1 MNMMNMIQ
9 THLHKLSEE
18 IGHVL
23 PAHPP
28 ISAQQ
33 LYSPRYAFACPEPL
47 VALVE
52 VEPWPPRDQTLL
64 WPRGVSTLALSS
76 QESDGLIG
84 SVITPRGTLHF
95 VSDTTGPYV
104 TGLDDM
110 PAAIRQAAAR
120 TASKADRLSFMVGD
134 INALKL
140 PPTTFDAIISIDTIY
155 FSTDYSDTVGRLTHA
170 LRPSGQMTFFYGYGV
185 EPGIA
190 VETFPRETLEPE
202 RTPLAEAFRANGLCF
217 STTGFTVEK
226 YRLAQLRKQVLAELK
241 QDFIDEDILFIYE
254 NRMGEAEDISDAIE
268 QGLHRRYLYVCHA

>member
-1 MNMMNMIQ
+1 MREFYERFYAVTEQSQAHARFCERAFGRNLCQHGFAAMVQLDALIAAIKPGPEHHLLDLGCGNGMI
-9 THLHKLSEE
+9 TE
-18 IGHVL
+18 
-23 PAHPP
+23 
-28 ISAQQ
+28 
-33 LYSPRYAFACPEPL
+33 Y
-47 VALVE
+47 
-52 VEPWPPRDQTLL
+52 
-64 WPRGVSTLALSS
+64 
-76 QESDGLIG
+76 
-84 SVITPRGTLHF
+84 

-110 PAAIRQAAAR
+110 PAVIRQAAAR

-170 LRPSGQMTFFYGYGV
+170 LRPSGQMAFFYGYGV

-226 YRLAQLRKQVLAELK
+226 YRLVQLRKQVLAELK